1 MKWASKVPKWI
12 TACQATWGDGPWK
25 NTHLDVSLARAAWPG
40 PGQDHG
46 DCQEQH
52 PAVVSAS
59 PRWGRSPQTRYGQAE
74 EHIETFSAML
84 WTIFSGEGWDAAL
97 CEPCSAITLLPRTCS
112 GAGGQEA
119 KFLKHVSSK
128 AEGLL
133 ICYPAS
139 GTGYTTS
146 TVKINVGK
154 VPHSQLCCC
163 FEKNHDPGST
173 SVK

>member
-1 MKWASKVPKWI
+1 MSSNVGRRSVKKHPPG
-12 TACQATWGDGPWK
+12 CQPC
-25 NTHLDVSLARAAWPG
+25 LVSD
-40 PGQDHG
+40 QDQDWTMHCRHG
-46 DCQEQH
+46 GCQEQH

-59 PRWGRSPQTRYGQAE
+59 PQWGRSPQTRYGQAE
-74 EHIETFSAML
+74 KHIETFSAML
-84 WTIFSGEGWDAAL
+84 WTIFLGEGWDAAV

-133 ICYPAS
+133 NCYPAS

-173 SVK
+173 LVK